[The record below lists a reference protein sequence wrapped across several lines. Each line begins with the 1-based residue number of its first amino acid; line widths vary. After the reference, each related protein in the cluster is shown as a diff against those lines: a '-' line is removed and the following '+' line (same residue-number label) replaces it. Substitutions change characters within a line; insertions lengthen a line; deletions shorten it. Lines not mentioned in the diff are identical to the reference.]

1 MVVVWP
7 AVGVVGHKTR
17 KEKKLHTRVW
27 LRHGARLV
35 GRPGGGTEFGING
48 MKGVETDGAA

>member
-35 GRPGGGTEFGING
+35 GRPGGGDRVWNQWDEGG
-48 MKGVETDGAA
+48 GD